1 MLLNEII
8 TIEQEILG
16 SFIKSEKVYNT
27 YCNAVK
33 EKYFSN
39 TVHKNIFRYLKEMN
53 EDGISIDLVNFLTYN
68 QKRIKEINSVSYISE
83 ISECNPSISNLESKI
98 ELLINNFKLRVAK
111 EIIPGIAEASKN
123 EEVTKIMEE
132 ALKTMYAEGVSK
144 DDDGINDFEDYIN
157 WLYEENADNGFKSGL
172 YKLDEILGNFKRG
185 RMITIFARSGVG
197 KSTVAIQIALN
208 MALQKVK
215 VIYGSGEMSKN
226 EVFSK
231 MAASKLDLDYKAIIN
246 RALPMEQK
254 ERVSNFIAS
263 LTTTR
268 LLVCNETDIDK
279 FINKVK
285 LEKIKNGVDIIFVD
299 YVNKYIGGVTA
310 NSLTEKI
317 GIVTS
322 KLKDLA
328 LTENICVVLLAQAN
342 RKADEKIGEV
352 NEKVTENDIQDSAR
366 IEQDSD
372 QIIALYR
379 NKKFDN
385 REYREGCNDIDY
397 SSKNADKNPE
407 AINMIIQKNRHGEKG
422 TKAFKWNGAFS
433 KITNFMQ

>member
-8 TIEQEILG
+8 TLEQEILG
-16 SFIKSEKVYNT
+16 SFISNNKLFDNFYTN
-27 YCNAVK
+27 VK
-33 EKYFSN
+33 EVYFSN
-39 TVHKNIFRYLKEMN
+39 EVHKNIFNFLKEMREEN
-53 EDGISIDLVNFLTYN
+53 INIDLVNFLTYN
-68 QKRIKEINSVSYISE
+68 QKRIKEINSVTYIAE
-83 ISECNPSISNLESKI
+83 IAACNPSLEALESKI
-98 ELLINNFKLRVAK
+98 ELLINNYKLRIAK
-111 EIIPGIAEASKN
+111 EIIPILIESSKG
-123 EEVTKIMEE
+123 EEVINAMEDTLKIMYSEGATKEE
-132 ALKTMYAEGVSK
+132 
-144 DDDGINDFEDYIN
+144 DPINDFEDFVN
-157 WLYEENADNGFKSGL
+157 WLYEEDIDNGFKSGL

-215 VIYGSGEMSKN
+215 VLYGSGEMSKK

-231 MAASKLDLDYKAIIN
+231 MVASKLELPYKAIIN
-246 RALPMEQK
+246 RTLIEK
-254 ERVSNFIAS
+254 DKDRVTEFMAR
-263 LTTTR
+263 LTSSK
-268 LLVCNETDIDK
+268 LLITNETDIDK
-279 FINKVK
+279 FINRVK
-285 LEKIKNGVDIIFVD
+285 LQKIKYGLDIVFVD
-299 YVNKYIGGVTA
+299 YVNKYIGGISA

-328 LTENICVVLLAQAN
+328 LTENLCVVLLAQAN
-342 RKADEKIGEV
+342 RRADEKVGEI

-385 REYREGCNDIDY
+385 KEYRDNCTDIDY
-397 SSKNADKNPE
+397 NSKNADKNPDV
-407 AINMIIQKNRHGEKG
+407 INMTIQKNRHGEKG
-422 TKAFKWNGAFS
+422 TKAFRWNGSIS
-433 KITNFMQ
+433 KISNFEQ